1 LHEVKEFYRKI
12 NLDLMVE
19 QWHAKGQ
26 EGFEWIDV
34 AKPSA
39 EELAD
44 LARKYHLH
52 PHTVADC
59 LEPDHLPKFEMTGK
73 TGFIITRKYAPKDDY
88 ADTIQELSSKVALFF
103 GEDFL
108 ISIHRLPQSFL
119 NDINERYVSNG
130 HCQSIPALAA
140 RIVEGV
146 LNSYVKPGQALSDEI
161 DRYESLLFL
170 KKNIPDLQ
178 ESIYYIKRKAGVTK
192 KIIKLTEEVVTLLE
206 KQYGASSEM
215 EELWDMHTKVETL
228 YDQVYDDAHA
238 LTNVYLAISAQR
250 TNEVMRILTIFS
262 VFFMPLTFI
271 VGIYG
276 MNFDWMPE
284 LRVWWGYPAV
294 MGAMVIIIALIFAW
308 FKWRKWL

>member
-1 LHEVKEFYRKI
+1 
-12 NLDLMVE
+12 MVE
-19 QWHAKGQ
+19 HWHSKNNG
-26 EGFEWIDV
+26 GNFEWVDV
-34 AKPSA
+34 AQPSP
-39 EELAD
+39 EELAE
-44 LARKYHLH
+44 LAKKYQLH
-52 PHTVADC
+52 AHTVADC

-103 GEDFL
+103 SGDFL
-108 ISIHRLPQSFL
+108 ITIHRLPQPFL
-119 NDINERYVSNG
+119 SDVNEHYVKKG
-130 HCQSIPALAA
+130 LCQSVPVLVM
-140 RIVEGV
+140 RIVETV
-146 LNSYVKPGQALSDEI
+146 LNSYVKPGQGLSEEI
-161 DRYESLLFL
+161 DCYESSIFL

-178 ESIYYIKRKAGVTK
+178 ENIYYIKRKAGVTK
-192 KIIKLTEEVVTLLE
+192 KIVKLTEEVILLLE
-206 KQYGASSEM
+206 KQYGAPTQL

-228 YDQVYDDAHA
+228 YDQVYEDAHA

-284 LRVWWGYPAV
+284 LRVWWAYPAILTFMLAIV
-294 MGAMVIIIALIFAW
+294 AGIFAW
-308 FKWRKWL
+308 FRWKKWM

>member
-1 LHEVKEFYRKI
+1 
-12 NLDLMVE
+12 MVE
-19 QWHAKGQ
+19 QWHPKGR
-26 EGFEWIDV
+26 ENFEWMDV
-34 AKPSA
+34 AKPTP
-39 EELAD
+39 EELAA
-44 LARKYHLH
+44 LAQQYNLH

-73 TGFIITRKYAPKDDY
+73 TGFVITRKYAPKDDY
-88 ADTIQELSSKVALFF
+88 ADTIQELSSKVAIFF
-103 GEDFL
+103 SEGFL
-108 ISIHRLPQSFL
+108 ITIHRLPQPFL
-119 NDINERYVSNG
+119 TDINERYVSKGLCHNV
-130 HCQSIPALAA
+130 QALVM

-146 LNSYVKPGQALSDEI
+146 LQSYVKPGEALSEEI
-161 DRYESLLFL
+161 DRYESLIFL

-178 ESIYYIKRKAGVTK
+178 ENIYYIKRKAGVTK
-192 KIIKLTEEVVTLLE
+192 KIIKLTEEVITLLE
-206 KQYGASSEM
+206 KQYGASPEL
-215 EELWDMHTKVETL
+215 EELWDMYTKVETL

-294 MGAMVIIIALIFAW
+294 LGVMAVIIALIFAW
-308 FKWRKWL
+308 FRWRKWL

>member
-1 LHEVKEFYRKI
+1 
-12 NLDLMVE
+12 MVE
-19 QWHAKGQ
+19 QWHPKGR
-26 EGFEWIDV
+26 EKFEWIDV
-34 AKPSA
+34 AKPTA
-39 EELAD
+39 EELAS
-44 LARKYHLH
+44 LAQQYHLH

-59 LEPDHLPKFEMTGK
+59 LEPDHLPKFEMTDK
-73 TGFIITRKYAPKDDY
+73 TGFVITRKYAPKDGY

-103 GEDFL
+103 TDDFL
-108 ISIHRLPQSFL
+108 ISIHRLPQPFL
-119 NDINERYVSNG
+119 GDIKVRYVSKGLCHNVP
-130 HCQSIPALAA
+130 SLVL

-146 LNSYVKPGQALSDEI
+146 LQSYVKPGEALSEEI
-161 DRYESLLFL
+161 DRYESLIFL

-178 ESIYYIKRKAGVTK
+178 QNIYYIKRKAGVTK
-192 KIIKLTEEVVTLLE
+192 KIIKLTEEVIALLE
-206 KQYGASSEM
+206 KQYGASPEL
-215 EELWDMHTKVETL
+215 EELWDMYTKVETL

-284 LRVWWGYPAV
+284 LRVWWGYPTVLGV
-294 MGAMVIIIALIFAW
+294 MVVITIAIFAW
-308 FKWRKWL
+308 FRWRKWL

>member
-1 LHEVKEFYRKI
+1 
-12 NLDLMVE
+12 MVE
-19 QWHAKGQ
+19 QWHPKGQ
-26 EGFEWIDV
+26 ENFEWIDV
-34 AKPSA
+34 AKPA
-39 EELAD
+39 TEELSS
-44 LARKYHLH
+44 LAQQYNLH

-59 LEPDHLPKFEMTGK
+59 LEPDHLPKFEMTDK
-73 TGFIITRKYAPKDDY
+73 TGFVITRKYAPKDEY

-103 GEDFL
+103 SDGFL
-108 ISIHRLPQSFL
+108 ISIHRLPQPFL
-119 NDINERYVSNG
+119 SDINARYVSKGFCRNV
-130 HCQSIPALAA
+130 PALVL

-146 LNSYVKPGQALSDEI
+146 LQSYVKPGEALSDEI
-161 DRYESLLFL
+161 DRYESLIFL

-178 ESIYYIKRKAGVTK
+178 ENIYYIKRKAGVTK
-192 KIIKLTEEVVTLLE
+192 KIIKLTEEVIVLLE
-206 KQYGASSEM
+206 KQYGPSPEL
-215 EELWDMHTKVETL
+215 EELWDMYTKVETL
-228 YDQVYDDAHA
+228 YDQIYDDAHA

-294 MGAMVIIIALIFAW
+294 LCVMVVIIALIFAW
-308 FKWRKWL
+308 FRWRKWL

>member
-1 LHEVKEFYRKI
+1 MI
-12 NLDLMVE
+12 E
-19 QWHAKGQ
+19 QWHAKGR
-26 EGFEWIDV
+26 ENFEWIDV
-34 AKPSA
+34 AQPTA
-39 EELAD
+39 EELAS
-44 LARKYHLH
+44 LAKQYNLH

-59 LEPDHLPKFEMTGK
+59 LEPDHLPKFEMTNH
-73 TGFIITRKYAPKDDY
+73 TGFVITRKYAPQDDY

-103 GEDFL
+103 SDDFL
-108 ISIHRLPQSFL
+108 ITIHRLPQPFL
-119 NDINERYVSNG
+119 NDINEQYVSKG
-130 HCQSIPALAA
+130 LCKSVPVLVL

-161 DRYESLLFL
+161 DSYESLLFL
-170 KKNIPDLQ
+170 KKSIPDFQ
-178 ESIYYIKRKAGVTK
+178 EKIYYVKRKAAVTK
-192 KIIKLTEEVVTLLE
+192 KIIKLTEEVITLLE
-206 KQYGASSEM
+206 KQYSTSSEL
-215 EELWDMHTKVETL
+215 EELWDMYTKVETL
-228 YDQVYDDAHA
+228 YDQVYDDAHS

-294 MGAMVIIIALIFAW
+294 MGIMSVITLLILGW
-308 FKWRKWL
+308 FRWRKWL